1 MQAIVSKED
10 AMEAKKVVGKRSV
23 AYGKEQNKFYFRNK
37 ITCNNC
43 GGLLGGIPTYKRNKK
58 YYYYYCKK
66 CNQRINQDVIS
77 HQIIHDMIIY
87 TDKTDYKNEA
97 EVILRRINSLQRK
110 LKTVSRQY
118 AEDFLSDEAYDTVVK
133 SINLKLNKEKARF
146 GRIKIINGH
155 NWNEL
160 SDSEKRGFVEQTIL
174 TMRVDLNKKEIIKI
188 EYHENDSKKK

>member
-1 MQAIVSKED
+1 
-10 AMEAKKVVGKRSV
+10 
-23 AYGKEQNKFYFRNK
+23 
-37 ITCNNC
+37 
-43 GGLLGGIPTYKRNKK
+43 
-58 YYYYYCKK
+58 
-66 CNQRINQDVIS
+66 
-77 HQIIHDMIIY
+77 MIIY

>member
-1 MQAIVSKED
+1 M
-10 AMEAKKVVGKRSV
+10 
-23 AYGKEQNKFYFRNK
+23 
-37 ITCNNC
+37 
-43 GGLLGGIPTYKRNKK
+43 
-58 YYYYYCKK
+58 
-66 CNQRINQDVIS
+66 IS
-77 HQIIHDMIIY
+77 HQIIHDMITY

-97 EVILRRINSLQRK
+97 EVILRSINRLQRK
-110 LKTVSRQY
+110 LKTVSKQY
-118 AEDFLSDEAYDTVVK
+118 AEDFISDEAYDTVVR

-160 SDSEKRGFVEQTIL
+160 SDDEKREFVEQTIL